1 MYSILKKQ
9 IDEAGNVNF
18 ILVNSLELETDT
30 ISELAVLRS
39 LSDDEYHAEFFNES
53 FTSILEL

>member
-1 MYSILKKQ
+1 MYSIFKKQ
-9 IDEAGNVNF
+9 IDEAGNINF

-30 ISELAVLRS
+30 VSELSVLRS
-39 LSDDEYHAEFFNES
+39 LSEDEYHAELTSES